1 MKKEINSTQHIYH
14 SDWIK
19 ALKPYDQGD
28 ENTQK
33 MVSKIEV
40 DEIKLFESQLS
51 LMLGESEMIDE
62 MDKFGIFYAPIVYKD
77 PRKNKEK
84 ITNFSFGSGDIKTT
98 IEIEPVSEKII
109 GIYSNKYHGN
119 FDYLQSNINNFDLE
133 FLEYIIKKGN
143 TSNEDEVALVIYKR
157 FVSKKNKD
165 INIDFV
171 FSKIYH
177 NSQDIDCIDFDK
189 ENLDKINNFREIRI
203 FLWLKYNKIRYRK
216 VGLSSNLQCTS
227 LSSRKNAY
235 YWQIF

>member
-1 MKKEINSTQHIYH
+1 MKELLFIILITLLSVTSYFDLHKSEFFMKKEINSTQHIYH

-98 IEIEPVSEKII
+98 IEIEPVSRKLLAYIQTNIMVTLII
-109 GIYSNKYHGN
+109 YNQI
-119 FDYLQSNINNFDLE
+119 L
-133 FLEYIIKKGN
+133 IIL
-143 TSNEDEVALVIYKR
+143 TL
-157 FVSKKNKD
+157 
-165 INIDFV
+165 
-171 FSKIYH
+171 
-177 NSQDIDCIDFDK
+177 NS
-189 ENLDKINNFREIRI
+189 
-203 FLWLKYNKIRYRK
+203 
-216 VGLSSNLQCTS
+216 
-227 LSSRKNAY
+227 
-235 YWQIF
+235 